1 MLVLAME
8 FSRSAPATRAV
19 NGPGREG
26 GSVCSA
32 LAHLG
37 RRTRAA
43 RSLTTEQ
50 RRPDLQRGGGPGET
64 RRSRTCP
71 LAAALRAE

>member
-19 NGPGREG
+19 NGLGREEG
-26 GSVCSA
+26 AGSA

-50 RRPDLQRGGGPGET
+50 RRPDLQRGGGPSET